1 MRKTPHKK
9 SMPHV
14 CRSKHDQAS
23 NAQEGGSVP
32 SAEAHHRLLIGTVM
46 LSKNTTTVRSPAQM
60 LKVERATVLTEVDLV
75 NIVAIVTM
83 TIITRLT
90 ALPKSSRT

>member
-1 MRKTPHKK
+1 
-9 SMPHV
+9 MPHV
-14 CRSKHDQAS
+14 CRSKHDQTS

-60 LKVERATVLTEVDLV
+60 LKVERATVLTEVDLL

-83 TIITRLT
+83 IIITRLT

>member
-1 MRKTPHKK
+1 
-9 SMPHV
+9 MPHV

-75 NIVAIVTM
+75 NIVTIVTM
-83 TIITRLT
+83 TLITRLT

>member
-1 MRKTPHKK
+1 M
-9 SMPHV
+9 
-14 CRSKHDQAS
+14 
-23 NAQEGGSVP
+23 P

-75 NIVAIVTM
+75 NIVAILTIA
-83 TIITRLT
+83 IITRLT
-90 ALPKSSRT
+90 ALPKSSPT

>member
-1 MRKTPHKK
+1 
-9 SMPHV
+9 MPHV

-32 SAEAHHRLLIGTVM
+32 SAEAHHRMLIGTVM

-60 LKVERATVLTEVDLV
+60 LKVERATVLTEVDLL

-83 TIITRLT
+83 IIITRLT

>member
-1 MRKTPHKK
+1 
-9 SMPHV
+9 MPHV

-32 SAEAHHRLLIGTVM
+32 SAEAHHRLLIRTVM

-75 NIVAIVTM
+75 NIVAILTIA
-83 TIITRLT
+83 IITRLT

>member
-1 MRKTPHKK
+1 M
-9 SMPHV
+9 
-14 CRSKHDQAS
+14 
-23 NAQEGGSVP
+23 P

-75 NIVAIVTM
+75 NIVAILTIA
-83 TIITRLT
+83 IITRLT

>member
-1 MRKTPHKK
+1 M
-9 SMPHV
+9 
-14 CRSKHDQAS
+14 
-23 NAQEGGSVP
+23 
-32 SAEAHHRLLIGTVM
+32 LIGTVM

-75 NIVAIVTM
+75 NIVAILTIA
-83 TIITRLT
+83 IITRVT

>member
-1 MRKTPHKK
+1 
-9 SMPHV
+9 MPHV

-75 NIVAIVTM
+75 NIVAIVIM
-83 TIITRLT
+83 IMITRLT
-90 ALPKSSRT
+90 ALPKSSPT

>member
-1 MRKTPHKK
+1 M
-9 SMPHV
+9 
-14 CRSKHDQAS
+14 
-23 NAQEGGSVP
+23 P

-46 LSKNTTTVRSPAQM
+46 LSKNTTTVRSPAQL

-75 NIVAIVTM
+75 NIVAILTIA
-83 TIITRLT
+83 IITRLT

>member
-1 MRKTPHKK
+1 
-9 SMPHV
+9 MPHV

-60 LKVERATVLTEVDLV
+60 LKVERATVLTEVDLL

-83 TIITRLT
+83 IIITRLT

>member
-1 MRKTPHKK
+1 
-9 SMPHV
+9 MPHV

-60 LKVERATVLTEVDLV
+60 LKVERATVLTEVDLL

-90 ALPKSSRT
+90 ALPKSSPT

>member
-1 MRKTPHKK
+1 
-9 SMPHV
+9 MPHV

-83 TIITRLT
+83 IIITRLT

>member
-1 MRKTPHKK
+1 M
-9 SMPHV
+9 
-14 CRSKHDQAS
+14 
-23 NAQEGGSVP
+23 
-32 SAEAHHRLLIGTVM
+32 M

-60 LKVERATVLTEVDLV
+60 LKVERATVLTEVDLL

-83 TIITRLT
+83 IIITRLT

>member
-1 MRKTPHKK
+1 
-9 SMPHV
+9 MPHV

-46 LSKNTTTVRSPAQM
+46 LSKNTTTVRSPAQL

-75 NIVAIVTM
+75 NIVAIVIM
-83 TIITRLT
+83 IMITRLT

>member
-1 MRKTPHKK
+1 
-9 SMPHV
+9 MPHV

-46 LSKNTTTVRSPAQM
+46 LSKNTTTVRSPAQL

-75 NIVAIVTM
+75 NIVAILTIA
-83 TIITRLT
+83 IITRLT

>member
-1 MRKTPHKK
+1 
-9 SMPHV
+9 MPHV

-32 SAEAHHRLLIGTVM
+32 SAEAHHRMLIGTVM

-75 NIVAIVTM
+75 NIVAILTIA
-83 TIITRLT
+83 IITRLT

>member
-1 MRKTPHKK
+1 M
-9 SMPHV
+9 
-14 CRSKHDQAS
+14 
-23 NAQEGGSVP
+23 
-32 SAEAHHRLLIGTVM
+32 LIGTVM

-60 LKVERATVLTEVDLV
+60 LKVERATVLTEVDLL
-75 NIVAIVTM
+75 NIVTM

>member
-1 MRKTPHKK
+1 M
-9 SMPHV
+9 
-14 CRSKHDQAS
+14 
-23 NAQEGGSVP
+23 P

-75 NIVAIVTM
+75 DIVAIVTM

-90 ALPKSSRT
+90 ALPKSSPT